1 MKIAHYIKSNPKII
15 LILIGICA
23 TIYVMLHFQWDIR
36 AITIITLLLGYI
48 TNIFSGLVALIG
60 FIPIIGPLI
69 VKVITIPF
77 FWLINSFGYFTSV
90 YAIKKG
96 YGKDILRH
104 RLITL
109 LLLIG
114 IIFGY
119 ILGHLIP
126 VR

>member
-1 MKIAHYIKSNPKII
+1 MKITHYIKSNPNII
-15 LILIGICA
+15 LIIIGICA
-23 TIYVMLHFQWDIR
+23 TVYLMLHFQWDFL

-48 TNIFSGLVALIG
+48 TNVFTGLVALIG
-60 FIPIIGPLI
+60 FIPIVGPLI
-69 VKVITIPF
+69 IKILTIPF
-77 FWLINSFGYFTSV
+77 FWLINSMGYFTSA

-96 YGKDILRH
+96 YGKDILMH

-109 LLLIG
+109 ALLIG
-114 IIFGY
+114 IVLGY

>member
-1 MKIAHYIKSNPKII
+1 MKIIHYIKTNPKTIF
-15 LILIGICA
+15 ILIGICLTA
-23 TIYVMLHFQWDIR
+23 CLMLYFQWDIR
-36 AITIITLLLGYI
+36 AISIITLLLGYI
-48 TNIFSGLVALIG
+48 TNVFSGLVALIG
-60 FIPIIGPLI
+60 FIPLVGPLI

-77 FWLINSFGYFTSV
+77 FWLINSFGYFTSA

-96 YGKDILRH
+96 YGIYILRH

-114 IIFGY
+114 IIIGY
-119 ILGHLIP
+119 ILGHLLP